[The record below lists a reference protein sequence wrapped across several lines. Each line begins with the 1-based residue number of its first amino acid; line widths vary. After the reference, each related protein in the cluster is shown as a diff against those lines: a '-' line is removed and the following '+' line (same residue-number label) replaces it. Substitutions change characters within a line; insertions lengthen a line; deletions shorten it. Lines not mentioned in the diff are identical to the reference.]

1 MSKYCLFTKFFV
13 SENKREE
20 MVDILLNASRSMEKL
35 EECEIY
41 VVSISDEEANVVYVY
56 EVWSNETS
64 HKASLN
70 LAVTQTLIQKAK
82 PLLENVERVNT
93 LQTKGGKGLLI
104 NK

>member
-20 MVDILLNASRSMEKL
+20 MVDTLLNASRSMEKL

-41 VVSISDEEANVVYVY
+41 VVSVSDEEANVVYVY

-93 LQTKGGKGLLI
+93 LQTNGGKGLLI

>member
-1 MSKYCLFTKFFV
+1 
-13 SENKREE
+13 

-35 EECEIY
+35 EECEVY
-41 VVSISDEEANVVYVY
+41 VVSVSDEEANVVYVY
-56 EVWSNETS
+56 EVWSEVWSNETS

>member
-35 EECEIY
+35 EECEVY
-41 VVSISDEEANVVYVY
+41 VVSVSDEEANVVYVY
-56 EVWSNETS
+56 KVWSNETS

>member
-35 EECEIY
+35 EECEVY
-41 VVSISDEEANVVYVY
+41 VVSVSDEEANVVYVY

>member
-1 MSKYCLFTKFFV
+1 MSKYCLFTKFFI

-20 MVDILLNASRSMEKL
+20 MIDILLNASQSMEKL

-41 VVSISDEEANVVYVY
+41 VVSVSDEEENVVYVY
-56 EVWSNETS
+56 EVWLNETS

-70 LAVTQTLIQKAK
+70 LEVTQTLIQKAK
-82 PLLENVERVNT
+82 PILTNVARINT
-93 LQTKGGKGLLI
+93 LQTKGGKGLLV

>member
-1 MSKYCLFTKFFV
+1 
-13 SENKREE
+13 
-20 MVDILLNASRSMEKL
+20 MVDTLLNASRSMERL

-41 VVSISDEEANVVYVY
+41 VVSVSDEEANVVYVY

>member
-20 MVDILLNASRSMEKL
+20 MVDTLLNASRSMEKL

-41 VVSISDEEANVVYVY
+41 VVSVSDEEANVVYVY

>member
-41 VVSISDEEANVVYVY
+41 VVSVSDEEANVVYVY

>member
-13 SENKREE
+13 SENNREE

-35 EECEIY
+35 EECEVY
-41 VVSISDEEANVVYVY
+41 VVSVSDEEANVVYVY